1 MLDRVP
7 FGMLEYLLQLQQLVR
22 QLKLEA
28 NHLSAVASWP
38 SPWSAGEPALEMIRR
53 GVQSVRDDLAHAGID
68 WAKLSSFLEES
79 GAGADSDEGFRKLYR
94 DFVGKAQGLKQWQ
107 QQLVEVTHA
116 LNQRSAMQD
125 APDWHLP
132 VERIER
138 LADIRKHY
146 RAIDAV
152 VVRFMRDV
160 LGDAW
165 LADLER
171 LRWPWMPVVVAGD
184 RYQAELFTT
193 GPSFVRLPKAELVRT
208 RLWPLLAH
216 EVTHLCIGW
225 FRCRRD
231 GAAANRPEVRII
243 PEARASIALGA
254 RDRLVNWINKE
265 VVPKIRFPEGEAKTA
280 AMVKSLAIA
289 SAKAYAEEFICDAV
303 GLLIAGPAFMRS
315 FATYLGPDI
324 APAPPWQGDVP
335 THDDHVKGARAAL
348 QAAHPPHGVRLAV
361 LWSLARRLGWEKEVG
376 RLDVD
381 MARARDLL
389 VECDASGRATHTR
402 NRVWLGVLEVWQEA
416 VDEIA
421 SLSLDAAQA
430 ILVPGARVYD
440 RSRHAQAEAIVN
452 GGGAGSKD
460 AAVVLNAGWIKRVSF
475 PERARERIQGSP
487 SATIVDRLFP
497 GHQHS
502 VGELFGGLVLML
514 DDCLTRD
521 WQVVRALAQ
530 RGD

>member
-1 MLDRVP
+1 
-7 FGMLEYLLQLQQLVR
+7 MLEYLLQLQQLVR

-28 NHLSAVASWP
+28 NHLSAVASWH
-38 SPWSAGEPALEMIRR
+38 SPWSAGEPALEIIQR
-53 GVQSVRDDLAHAGID
+53 GLQRLRNDLSHAGID
-68 WAKLSSFLEES
+68 WANLASFLEES
-79 GAGADSDEGFRKLYR
+79 GVGKDSDERFGKLYR

-116 LNQRSAMQD
+116 LNQRSAQQD

-171 LRWPWMPVVVAGD
+171 QQWPWMPVVVAGD
-184 RYQAELFTT
+184 RYGAELYSS

-225 FRCRRD
+225 FRSHRD
-231 GAAANRPEVRII
+231 AKGTRCPEISII
-243 PEARASIALGA
+243 PEDRAKRALAARKELETAIT
-254 RDRLVNWINKE
+254 NE
-265 VVPKIRFPEGEAKTA
+265 VVARIKLDQVDAETQEK
-280 AMVKSLAIA
+280 VKNLASV
-289 SAKAYAEEFICDAV
+289 SAKAYAEEFMCDAV
-303 GLLIAGPAFMRS
+303 GLLVAGPAFVWS

-324 APAPPWQGDVP
+324 APAPPWQGAGFDGN
-335 THDDHVKGARAAL
+335 HVVMGARAAL

-361 LWSLARRLGWEKEVG
+361 LWSLARRLGWGSHLG

-381 MARARDLL
+381 MTGARDLL
-389 VECDASGRATHTR
+389 VESDESGKPKHAR
-402 NRVWLGVLEVWQEA
+402 NEAWLRVLDVWLSA
-416 VDEIA
+416 VDTIA
-421 SLSLDAAQA
+421 DLSLDAAQEV
-430 ILVPGARVYD
+430 LGPGRRVYD
-440 RSRHAQAEAIVN
+440 APRHKQANAIVD
-452 GGGAGSKD
+452 GAEPGLTD
-460 AAVVLNAGWIKRVSF
+460 AAVVLNAGWIKRVKF
-475 PERARERIQGSP
+475 PKTAREMLDGGPAVSM
-487 SATIVDRLFP
+487 ADRLFP
-497 GHQHS
+497 GHQHA

-521 WQVVRALAQ
+521 WKAIREQAKK
-530 RGD
+530 GD